1 MTKKE
6 QIMALH
12 KQGKTT
18 RQIAEAVYGL
28 KPDCMAKTID
38 KYMAYVRVV
47 TRQRKGSGR
56 SEHDR
61 KYMESG
67 GRDLQ
72 NNRRRDRY
80 ASDPAFRE
88 YRLDTYRKWKA
99 ANQGHVLAYARWYHA
114 NVRQP
119 KRVAKRNES
128 RHIG

>member
-1 MTKKE
+1 
-6 QIMALH
+6 MALH
-12 KQGKTT
+12 RRGKTT
-18 RQIAEAVYGL
+18 RQIAEAVYDL
-28 KPDCMAKTID
+28 KPNCMAKTID

-47 TRQRKGSGR
+47 VRQRKGEGR
-56 SEHDR
+56 SEHDIR
-61 KYMESG
+61 YMENG

-72 NNRRRDRY
+72 NNSRRDRY

-88 YRLDTYRKWKA
+88 RRLDAFRKWKG
-99 ANQGHVLAYARWYHA
+99 ANREHLLAYARWYHA

>member
-12 KQGKTT
+12 AKGKTT

-28 KPDCMAKTID
+28 QPDCMAKTVD

-47 TRQRKGSGR
+47 TRQRKGAGHSKN
-56 SEHDR
+56 DR
-61 KYMESG
+61 KYLENG

-80 ASDPAFRE
+80 ASDPAFRQ
-88 YRLDTYRKWKA
+88 YRLDTYQKWKA
-99 ANQGHVLAYARWYHA
+99 ENLDHVLAYARWYDA
-114 NVRQP
+114 NVRRP